1 MEGVGIAKKASF
13 KKSFKHGPKLET
25 QTRALSSL
33 KSDFEADS
41 GLIFCQGL
49 APAEKKDGLG
59 QSLVPLV

>member
-1 MEGVGIAKKASF
+1 MRTGAGWQLAPGYPS
-13 KKSFKHGPKLET
+13 LET

-49 APAEKKDGLG
+49 APAEKKD
-59 QSLVPLV
+59 